1 MSKNK
6 GTLVSSTIRPL
17 STNSPMATAVA
28 NELLGGY
35 HTVNGITDRDA
46 ITYDRRTFGML
57 VYVLNTDEFYQLKT
71 TNSAD
76 LSDNLNWNPVTFSG
90 SGSNT
95 EWLDSVIS
103 RSGTPPISPS
113 LGERYLVVG
122 GSGIWTTFNDLVV
135 EWNGLSYDL
144 TIPTEGTTV
153 RVDDETTCL
162 YVYLNGDYPSGT
174 WTKQDFV
181 VDPFEPLWNI
191 EPSKTI
197 NVGTNSEYLIYGDLN
212 VDGTLNTWGKV
223 VVMNGSITGSG
234 SVNILSGGTVQQVD
248 MLTEIYGG
256 TGISIDSTS
265 LSTRTV
271 SVDIVAGSGIT
282 LSNSGNSLVVSS
294 LGSATANGASKYVIQ
309 STETITVPD
318 YEEYWIYGDLTVY
331 GTLDIGT
338 YGKVVVANGDFIAA
352 SGSLVNNMGNV
363 EVYDLLTVADD
374 NLKVDI
380 TEIKYGKAGR
390 ILFESE
396 LKYIPLIGTY
406 ARVLTESDNLVYST
420 SSAYLT
426 STHSSTLDNYLGIS
440 TNDPLKKVHIRN
452 SGILID
458 GSEAEQDKSLGDPN
472 WARIVVDTG
481 TSNVQDIL
489 DFRNDQ
495 GRVLFVS
502 GAIEGGNRY
511 PSVSIGTSSTDKL
524 FQITDYY
531 STHTFLELTRTGSF
545 SQINTNGFKLINNDF
560 DGVFAT
566 VSGSGAYYD
575 DGVTVKF
582 AGVADNSNAGG
593 TFGAGVTSIDRSN
606 GYFNQ
611 IAVQSDYAYI
621 SVEDTVN
628 GIVSDVFAYTHSL
641 SLGYASAPSAT
652 IEEITLSDY
661 GIKNTITGT
670 FSIQN
675 VFSNDLLS
683 VSDTGTVSIYG
694 LTNSMDTNVVTWN
707 STTKELGY
715 RTDLIELKSFDV
727 TIPSA
732 DVLDIF
738 NTPYELVPAQ
748 GANKI
753 IVPTS
758 IQAQMIFNTTPYA
771 TDGEIDIYCGGS
783 RSVWGFPADD
793 GFLFGTV
800 TRIVNGGI
808 AFSSNTTATQYVA
821 NQPLTIK
828 TVGSNPT
835 SGDSDIRIF
844 GTYRVIDIS

>member
-17 STNSPMATAVA
+17 STNSSIATAVA

-71 TNSAD
+71 INSAI
-76 LSDNLNWNPVTFSG
+76 LSDNLNWAPVTFSG
-90 SGSNT
+90 GGSGG

-113 LGERYLVVG
+113 VGERYLVVG
-122 GSGIWTTFNDLVV
+122 GSGIWTTFNDLIV

-144 TIPTEGTTV
+144 TVPTEGTTV

-162 YVYLNGDYPSGT
+162 YVYLSGDYPSGT

-181 VDPFEPLWNI
+181 VDPFDPLWNI
-191 EPSKTI
+191 DPSKTI

-212 VDGTLNTWGKV
+212 VDGVVNTWGKV
-223 VVMNGSITGSG
+223 VVLNGAITGSG
-234 SVNILSGGTVQQVD
+234 SVNILSGGSVQQVD
-248 MLTEIYGG
+248 VLTEIYGG
-256 TGISIDSTS
+256 TGISIEATS
-265 LSTRTV
+265 LSTRRV
-271 SVDIVAGSGIT
+271 STDIVAGSGIT
-282 LSNSGNSLVVSS
+282 LSTSGNSLVVSAIGGLTAS
-294 LGSATANGASKYVIQ
+294 GATKYVIQ

-338 YGKVVVANGDFIAA
+338 YGKVVVANGSFIAA
-352 SGSLVNNMGNV
+352 TGSLVNNMGNV

-390 ILFESE
+390 ILYESE
-396 LKYIPLIGTY
+396 FKYIPLIGTY

-426 STHSSTLDNYLGIS
+426 STTSTGFDNYFGIS
-440 TNDPLKKVHIRN
+440 TDDPLKKVHIRK

-458 GSEAEQDKSLGDPN
+458 GSEAEQDKNLGDLN
-472 WARIVVDTG
+472 WARIVVDSD

-502 GAIEGGNRY
+502 GAIDGGNRY
-511 PSVSIGTSSTDKL
+511 PSVSIGTYSTDKL

-545 SQINTNGFKLINNDF
+545 SQVNTNGFKLINNDF
-560 DGVFAT
+560 DSVFAT
-566 VSGSGAYYD
+566 ISGAGAYYD
-575 DGVTVKF
+575 DGITVRF
-582 AGVADNSNAGG
+582 AGVADNTNAGG
-593 TFGAGVTSIDRSN
+593 TFGSTLASIDRVT

-611 IAVQSDYAYI
+611 ISVQSDYAYI
-621 SVEDTVN
+621 LVFDTIN
-628 GIVSDVFAYTHSL
+628 SISTDIFAFTHSL
-641 SLGYASAPSAT
+641 VLGYASAPSAT
-652 IEEITLSDY
+652 IEEIKLSDY
-661 GIKNTITGT
+661 GIENTITGT
-670 FSIQN
+670 FSIQD
-675 VFSNDLLS
+675 VFTNDLLS

-694 LTNSMDTNVVTWN
+694 LTNSTDTNVVTWN
-707 STTKELGY
+707 STTKELGVRNY
-715 RTDLIELKSFDV
+715 SRNFVLTREISFE
-727 TIPSA
+727 TG
-732 DVLDIF
+732 
-738 NTPYELVPAQ
+738 EQ
-748 GANKI
+748 GVYMI
-753 IVPTS
+753 IVPDKCKLNYPVVRVTKAIASTDNATITLKNDTGVTMTGTAGVITLAASTPFGSQVSGS
-758 IQAQMIFNTTPYA
+758 ITGNNTFNF
-771 TDGEIDIYCGGS
+771 GEQI
-783 RSVWGFPADD
+783 
-793 GFLFGTV
+793 
-800 TRIVNGGI
+800 RIET
-808 AFSSNTTATQYVA
+808 FKTTAGG
-821 NQPLTIK
+821 K
-828 TVGSNPT
+828 CS
-835 SGDSDIRIF
+835 
-844 GTYRVIDIS
+844 IDLLFEFED